1 MSGGKGHRCRRTVVG
16 SYNHDEFVSEKST
29 GGDGRGGGE
38 ASCCVGGSRLCEEG
52 CCCEFRHGGGVT
64 EMVNFAGFMKYCEK
78 FEEKVQ
84 VVLSGVFVAKW
95 KHGRRE
101 SW

>member
-1 MSGGKGHRCRRTVVG
+1 MKHAMWRGVMLRT
-16 SYNHDEFVSEKST
+16 S
-29 GGDGRGGGE
+29 
-38 ASCCVGGSRLCEEG
+38 SR
-52 CCCEFRHGGGVT
+52 GGVT
-64 EMVNFAGFMKYCEK
+64 ESIVSFAGFMKYGEK

-95 KHGRRE
+95 KQGRLE